1 MLKPRVNFSNN
12 ESVFDIWIIQLT
24 LSSSPRHSALNRGRS
39 ICSINLSWFLCPDSI
54 AWDSTV
60 RFLWNSI
67 LWFLYM
73 CSLCVKGG
81 SSYTGLGNKF
91 GPRSPFNTRS
101 SCWKNKVSISS
112 FIIIRFPS
120 WKIFT
125 IVYVF
130 LFFRTWL
137 YLFCGM
143 VQKCVYLILSQCLI
157 AFLSSEI
164 PSFFEP
170 FQASS

>member
-1 MLKPRVNFSNN
+1 MLKTKNN
-12 ESVFDIWIIQLT
+12 ESIFDIWIIHLT

-54 AWDSTV
+54 ACNSSV

-112 FIIIRFPS
+112 LILIRFHYYRLCILYNVRLIRVLTCFAAWS
-120 WKIFT
+120 KN
-125 IVYVF
+125 VC
-130 LFFRTWL
+130 TWSCPNVSL
-137 YLFCGM
+137 
-143 VQKCVYLILSQCLI
+143 
-157 AFLSSEI
+157 
-164 PSFFEP
+164 PSFP
-170 FQASS
+170 ARYQASSNHSKLLASVPAL